1 LTGCIKQQYDDVM
14 DGVDIAAVCF
24 DATKRKMIVGDVHG
38 RIHIFNAMSGTSPS
52 DVVFSIKIFPQAES

>member
-1 LTGCIKQQYDDVM
+1 M